1 MRIVNAVYGDST
13 GGRWIATL
21 KTAEL
26 LAAAGHDV
34 TLLIDPLDQRKIPID
49 FPTKIT
55 VHTLR
60 NHGHYDLIASW
71 RARQLLR
78 ASRIDLCICHSGRA
92 IYMLKR
98 ASRGINPV
106 VAFNHSH
113 NIKRTLPADAFICI
127 TPFMKKLVE
136 QAGANGKPCQV
147 ISNAVSIPDAALLRP
162 ARNEVFTVGAIAR
175 MARNKGLHHLLNA
188 LSLLRQQ
195 GVQIHARIAGDGEE
209 REQLQMQCQQLGLEQ
224 QVEFIGWIPA
234 HAKTDFYNSVDIMCF
249 TSEWDIQPL
258 VILESFAYGKPLI
271 GTDIDGPSTMYVHG
285 ETAYVVPPQDAPAL
299 ARAIVTL
306 RDDAAL
312 RQTLAITGR
321 AKALREHSDASI
333 SQQLESFCA
342 SLIAVK

>member
-1 MRIVNAVYGDST
+1 MRIINAVYGDST

-34 TLLIDPLDQRKIPID
+34 TLLIDPVDQHKIPTD
-49 FPTKIT
+49 FPTQIT

-78 ASRIDLCICHSGRA
+78 VSQIDLCICHSGRA

-98 ASRGINPV
+98 ASKGIGPV

-113 NIKRTLPADAFICI
+113 NIKRTLAANAFICI
-127 TPFMKKLVE
+127 TPFMKKLIE
-136 QAGANGKPCQV
+136 QAGANGKSCQV

-162 ARNEVFTVGAIAR
+162 VQNDIFTVGAIAR
-175 MARNKGLHHLLNA
+175 MARNKGLHHLLDA
-188 LSLLRQQ
+188 LSLLKQEGIR
-195 GVQIHARIAGDGEE
+195 VNARIAGDGDE
-209 REQLQMQCQQLGLEQ
+209 RIHLQAQCKQLGLDE

-234 HAKTDFYNSVDIMCF
+234 SGKAEFYNSVDIMCF

-258 VILESFAYGKPLI
+258 VILESFAYAKPLI
-271 GTDIDGPSTMYVHG
+271 GTDIDGPSSMYSHR
-285 ETAYVVPPQDAPAL
+285 ETAYVVPPQDAKAL

-306 RDDAAL
+306 RDDASL
-312 RQTLAITGR
+312 RQSLAVTGR
-321 AKALREHSDASI
+321 AKALREHSDSSI

-342 SLIAVK
+342 SLIAEE

>member
-26 LAAAGHDV
+26 LAAAGHEV
-34 TLLIDPLDQRKIPID
+34 TLLIDPEDQRKIPVD
-49 FPTKIT
+49 FPAGIT

-98 ASRGINPV
+98 ASRGLGPV

-127 TPFMKKLVE
+127 TPFMQTLIE

-147 ISNAVSIPDAALLRP
+147 ISNAVSIPDAELLRP

-175 MARNKGLHHLLNA
+175 MARNKGLHHLLDA
-188 LSLLRQQ
+188 LHLLKQEGIRL
-195 GVQIHARIAGDGEE
+195 HARIAGDGEE
-209 REQLQMQCQQLGLEQ
+209 RNQLQAQCRQYGLEE

-234 HAKTDFYNSVDIMCF
+234 NGKADFYNSVDVMCF
-249 TSEWDIQPL
+249 TSEWDVQPL
-258 VILESFAYGKPLI
+258 VILESFAYAKPLI
-271 GTDIDGPSTMYVHG
+271 GTDIDGPSSMYIHR

-306 RDDAAL
+306 RDDSSL
-312 RQTLAITGR
+312 RQSLAATGR
-321 AKALREHSDASI
+321 AKALREHSDSSI
-333 SQQLESFCA
+333 AQQLEVFCS
-342 SLIAVK
+342 SLISEK